1 MTLPEHVVFATDL
14 SLTADP
20 SLEVVARI
28 ASALHTKVTIFHV
41 FQYVPHHR
49 YQIPVQGMIDDVR
62 HKMDVKLNAIKT
74 RLSALGVD
82 AHVSVV
88 EDGDPSLQI
97 LQLLDD
103 IHKPLV
109 VLGTHASAGIER
121 FILGSTAEAVRRQTN
136 HPVVTV
142 GPHVRSTDV
151 IQFRRILLATDFTHD
166 PDNLCNLAMALL
178 HPLCGQLEFL
188 HVVTPDAPEGVA
200 PGFEPMVAAVSQ
212 KGLSERQIKLQT
224 LHGKHVAQAVVNEA
238 ERTDSELIVLG
249 SRTASEAYTHL
260 APGVGVQIV
269 SAAPCPVLTIRR

>member
-1 MTLPEHVVFATDL
+1 
-14 SLTADP
+14 
-20 SLEVVARI
+20 VARV

-49 YQIPVQGMIDDVR
+49 ISRESMIAEAR
-62 HKMDVKLNAIKT
+62 HKADVKLNAMKA

-82 AHVSVV
+82 ADVSVV
-88 EDGDPSLQI
+88 EDGEPSLQI
-97 LQLLDD
+97 LQFLDES
-103 IHKPLV
+103 HKPLV

-151 IQFRRILLATDFTHD
+151 TQFRRILLATDFSHD
-166 PDNLCNLAMALL
+166 PDKLCNLAMALL

-200 PGFEPMVAAVSQ
+200 AGFEPMVAAVSH

-224 LHGKHVAQAVVNEA
+224 LHGKYVAQAVVNEA